1 MPNTNKVKFGIKN
14 VYFAVATIADDGTA
28 TYGTPKPL
36 RGAVSI
42 SLEAQGE
49 MTQEYADDI
58 VYYTSSA
65 NSGYQGDLELELV
78 PEDFLKDILGFKV
91 GGNGILYEDADAE
104 PVHFALTFEFSGDKH
119 KKRGVLYN
127 CTATRPAVAS
137 STVTATKEVQHESIT
152 ITATSVYN
160 DDVDSNV
167 VKGSAVPTDSVY
179 ANWNTAIQ
187 QPTAAE

>member
-14 VYFAVATIADDGTA
+14 VHYAVATIADDGTA
-28 TYGTPKPL
+28 TYGNLVALP
-36 RGAVSI
+36 GAVSM

-65 NSGYQGDLELELV
+65 NSGYQGDLELEIV
-78 PEDFLKDILGFKV
+78 PEAFLKDILGFKV
-91 GGNGILYEDADAE
+91 GGNGILYEDAGAE

-127 CTATRPAVAS
+127 CTASRPAVAS

-152 ITATSVYN
+152 ITATSIFN
-160 DDVDSNV
+160 DDVDCDI
-167 VKGSAVPTDSVY
+167 VKGSAVPTDSAY

-187 QPTAAE
+187 QPTAAA